1 MVLHWRR
8 CGRAGGCQEQ
18 KRKRQIR
25 CREKFIIDTGK
36 DEQQLITANP
46 YSRAVLFMITLVLPV
61 IRGLNESSGFW
72 WLIKHQSEKQ
82 NILKVMEASFQRVK
96 YLFCNV
102 PWKPHI
108 RNRRSK
114 YLDQDIRGN
123 CYNRK
128 LCNGYT
134 LWRKQSKKIGRRPT
148 RVTLYTCEFWK
159 NTAEAA
165 LWSGHLQNVP
175 FCRCHLLRKCL
186 PDFSAVAENK
196 FPAA

>member
-196 FPAA
+196 FPAT

>member
-8 CGRAGGCQEQ
+8 CGRAGGCHEQ

-82 NILKVMEASFQRVK
+82 NILKLMEASFQRIK

-134 LWRKQSKKIGRRPT
+134 LWRKQSKKLAEDQ
-148 RVTLYTCEFWK
+148 RV
-159 NTAEAA
+159 
-165 LWSGHLQNVP
+165 
-175 FCRCHLLRKCL
+175 
-186 PDFSAVAENK
+186 
-196 FPAA
+196 

>member
-82 NILKVMEASFQRVK
+82 NILKLMEASFQRIK

-148 RVTLYTCEFWK
+148 HVTLYTCEFWK

>member
-61 IRGLNESSGFW
+61 IRGLNKSSGFW
-72 WLIKHQSEKQ
+72 WLIKHQS
-82 NILKVMEASFQRVK
+82 KVMNGCVPISRTSSLDRGINADTSKNKKVYGSK
-96 YLFCNV
+96 LPTPFCFWCARIHRIAHV

-134 LWRKQSKKIGRRPT
+134 LWRKQSKKLAEDQ
-148 RVTLYTCEFWK
+148 RV
-159 NTAEAA
+159 
-165 LWSGHLQNVP
+165 
-175 FCRCHLLRKCL
+175 
-186 PDFSAVAENK
+186 
-196 FPAA
+196 

>member
-82 NILKVMEASFQRVK
+82 DILKLMEASFQRIK

-186 PDFSAVAENK
+186 PDFSAAAENK

>member
-82 NILKVMEASFQRVK
+82 NILKLMEASFQRIK

-108 RNRRSK
+108 RNRK
-114 YLDQDIRGN
+114 DQNILIKTSEVIVITGN
-123 CYNRK
+123 CVM
-128 LCNGYT
+128 
-134 LWRKQSKKIGRRPT
+134 
-148 RVTLYTCEFWK
+148 VTHFE
-159 NTAEAA
+159 
-165 LWSGHLQNVP
+165 
-175 FCRCHLLRKCL
+175 
-186 PDFSAVAENK
+186 ENK
-196 FPAA
+196 AKKLAEDQRV

>member
-25 CREKFIIDTGK
+25 CREKFIIDTGN

-82 NILKVMEASFQRVK
+82 NILKFMEASFQRIK

>member
-82 NILKVMEASFQRVK
+82 NILKLMEASFQRIK

-186 PDFSAVAENK
+186 LDFSAAAENK

>member
-82 NILKVMEASFQRVK
+82 DILKLMEASFQRIK

-148 RVTLYTCEFWK
+148 RVTLYTCGLER
-159 NTAEAA
+159 TRLLSHVGHAEKSV
-165 LWSGHLQNVP
+165 WWMPWH
-175 FCRCHLLRKCL
+175 
-186 PDFSAVAENK
+186 
-196 FPAA
+196 